1 MIKNHFATET
11 MYNRFSG
18 QKTCGVISEQ
28 VSAGVER
35 IAFPLG
41 IIAAITPVTNPTST
55 VLYKALLA
63 LKTRNTIVI
72 APHPSAA
79 KCSAAAATILHDA
92 AVAAGAPEDC
102 ILCIDEPS
110 LQLTQDL
117 MAHNEVNL
125 IWATGGHKLVVQAL
139 QTGKPC
145 IVAGEGNCAAVID
158 EKADIPMAVSSIL
171 MSKTFDHGMT
181 CATEQAVVVVES
193 VREQVWTFIQS
204 HSNFC

>member
-1 MIKNHFATET
+1 MGCFYLSLSTPTYNCKLPDAYHQYTTQKGVVEDKVIKNHFATET
-11 MYNRFSG
+11 MFNRFSG

-79 KCSAAAATILHDA
+79 KCSSAAATILHDA

-125 IWATGGHKLVVQAL
+125 ILSLIH
-139 QTGKPC
+139 
-145 IVAGEGNCAAVID
+145 I
-158 EKADIPMAVSSIL
+158 
-171 MSKTFDHGMT
+171 
-181 CATEQAVVVVES
+181 
-193 VREQVWTFIQS
+193 
-204 HSNFC
+204 